1 MVHITVH
8 IKKVNTVIVLYKIIN
23 SKSNTGYDPY
33 IRSQLQDS
41 GQVSR

>member
-1 MVHITVH
+1 MVYITVH

-33 IRSQLQDS
+33 TS
-41 GQVSR
+41 GVSYRIADK